1 MAVVRNIWRNRQ
13 KWTWMVQILSM
24 ERADART
31 SGHNY
36 LAVVQL
42 VMIYGSDTWILTPR
56 IKRVLGRFHHSVYL
70 RLTGRQPW
78 KGREVGWFYPPL
90 EYVMVEAGLTEV
102 ETYISR
108 LQNTVTQ
115 YIATGAIMY
124 LFLAAKHRPGPRV
137 AI

>member
-1 MAVVRNIWRNRQ
+1 MTEQNPHKSRDGGCV
-13 KWTWMVQILSM
+13 
-24 ERADART
+24 
-31 SGHNY
+31 
-36 LAVVQL
+36 
-42 VMIYGSDTWILTPR
+42 
-56 IKRVLGRFHHSVYL
+56 
-70 RLTGRQPW
+70 
-78 KGREVGWFYPPL
+78 YPPL